1 MSFLAAGS
9 LPEVLVGLLIISV
22 SLLIKLCVLYV
33 IAWVAWWLLR
43 YATKALT
50 FISKELYE
58 DFQVHPSHAVIFGVV
73 VSCFICWFYLK

>member
-1 MSFLAAGS
+1 MIFLAAGS

-22 SLLIKLCVLYV
+22 SLLIKLSVLCV

-43 YATKALT
+43 YAIKALT